1 MSTLTITR
9 IAHSSVLIDVDGHAV
24 LTDPWYSERPGY
36 YHGEPYGITLS
47 NLPRVDG
54 VAVSH
59 DHYDHYDMESFAAY
73 PHKEVPFAVKRGTAR
88 KARQAGFSQVA
99 ELDWWESTHLG
110 PFMVTATPAKHS
122 VPENTYILQS
132 AGFTVY
138 FGGDTL
144 LIPELSEIA
153 PRFPGI
159 DVALLPI
166 NGLMIRPILNRKIVM
181 NPGDAAEL
189 CVLLRPRIAIP
200 IHYAYT
206 AGPFRDRFLLKYHN
220 APRDLPQEFV
230 EVMTTRA
237 PETAVHILAP
247 GEPLQVATAD
257 KREGDEHSSAEQEFR
272 RVLFR
277 A

>member
-9 IAHSSVLIDVDGHAV
+9 IAHSSVLIAIDGHTI

-36 YHGEPYGITLS
+36 YHGEPYGIALGD
-47 NLPRVDG
+47 LPQLDG

-73 PHKEVPFAVKRGTAR
+73 PHKEAPFIVKRGTAR
-88 KARQAGFSQVA
+88 KARRAGFSQVA

-110 PFMVTATPAKHS
+110 SFLVTATPARHS

-132 AGFTVY
+132 AGFTIY

-153 PRFPGI
+153 PRFPRI

-166 NGLMIRPILNRKIVM
+166 NGLMIRPILNHQVVM
-181 NPGDAAEL
+181 NPGEAAEL
-189 CVLLRPRIAIP
+189 CAILRPRIAVP
-200 IHYAYT
+200 FHYAYT

-230 EVMTTRA
+230 EIMTIRA

-247 GEPLQVATAD
+247 GEPLVVTSAG
-257 KREGDEHSSAEQEFR
+257 KRVGEENITAEQE
-272 RVLFR
+272 
-277 A
+277 

>member
-9 IAHSSVLIDVDGHAV
+9 IAHSSVLIAIDGHAV

-36 YHGEPYGITLS
+36 YHGEPYGIKLAD
-47 NLPRVDG
+47 LPRLDG

-73 PHKEVPFAVKRGTAR
+73 PHKEVPFAVKRGTAS
-88 KARQAGFSQVA
+88 KARQAGFSQVV
-99 ELDWWESTHLG
+99 ELEWWESTHLG
-110 PFMVTATPAKHS
+110 PFLVTATPARHS

-132 AGFTVY
+132 ADWTVY

-153 PRFPGI
+153 PRFPRI

-166 NGLMIRPILNRKIVM
+166 NGLMIRPILNRKVVM
-181 NPGDAAEL
+181 NPADAAEL
-189 CVLLRPRIAIP
+189 CAILRPRIAVP
-200 IHYAYT
+200 FHYAYT

-220 APRDLPQEFV
+220 APCDLPHEFV
-230 EVMTTRA
+230 EIMAARA

-247 GEPLQVATAD
+247 GEPLQVTTAE
-257 KREGDEHSSAEQEFR
+257 KSEGGDNITAGQE
-272 RVLFR
+272 
-277 A
+277 

>member
-9 IAHSSVLIDVDGHAV
+9 IAHSSVLLAIDGHTI

-36 YHGEPYGITLS
+36 YHGEPYGIALGD
-47 NLPRVDG
+47 LPQLDG
-54 VAVSH
+54 VVVSH
-59 DHYDHYDMESFAAY
+59 DHYDHYDMESFVAY
-73 PHKEVPFAVKRGTAR
+73 PHKEAPFAVKRGTAR
-88 KARQAGFSQVA
+88 KALRAGFSQVA

-110 PFMVTATPAKHS
+110 PFLVTATPARHS

-132 AGFTVY
+132 AGFTIY

-153 PRFPGI
+153 PRFPRI

-166 NGLMIRPILNRKIVM
+166 NGLMIRPVLNRQVVM
-181 NPGDAAEL
+181 NPAEAAEL
-189 CVLLRPRIAIP
+189 CATLRPRIAVP
-200 IHYAYT
+200 FHYAYT

-220 APRDLPQEFV
+220 APRDLPEEFV
-230 EVMTTRA
+230 EIMTIRA

-247 GEPLQVATAD
+247 GEPLVVTSVD
-257 KREGDEHSSAEQEFR
+257 KRGGEEESTAEQ
-272 RVLFR
+272 V
-277 A
+277 

>member
-9 IAHSSVLIDVDGHAV
+9 ISHSSVLIAIDGHAI

-36 YHGEPYGITLS
+36 YHGEPYGITLDA
-47 NLPRVDG
+47 LPRLDG

-73 PHKEVPFAVKRGTAR
+73 PHKDVPFAVRRGTAS

-99 ELDWWESTHLG
+99 ELEWWESTHLG
-110 PFMVTATPAKHS
+110 AFLVTATPAKHS

-132 AGFTVY
+132 AGLTIY

-144 LIPELSEIA
+144 LIPELRAIA
-153 PRFPGI
+153 ARFPGI

-166 NGLMIRPILNRKIVM
+166 NGLMIRPLLNHKVVM

-189 CVLLRPRIAIP
+189 CAILRPRIAVP
-200 IHYAYT
+200 IHYSYT
-206 AGPFRDRFLLKYHN
+206 AGPVRDRLLLKYHN
-220 APRDLPQEFV
+220 ARGELPHEFV
-230 EVMTTRA
+230 EIMATRA
-237 PETAVHILAP
+237 PETVVHVLAP
-247 GEPLQVATAD
+247 GKPLQVTTAD
-257 KREGDEHSSAEQEFR
+257 KREGDEKSTAEQE
-272 RVLFR
+272 
-277 A
+277 